1 MVSQEKSRI
10 PQNSLTIKNHQD
22 RTEWGTEAGSLG
34 ISLLTVWP
42 QKGQELPLP
51 VSMQKVEVWAPHFS
65 LCFA

>member
-1 MVSQEKSRI
+1 M
-10 PQNSLTIKNHQD
+10 IKNHQD

-42 QKGQELPLP
+42 QKGQEPPLP